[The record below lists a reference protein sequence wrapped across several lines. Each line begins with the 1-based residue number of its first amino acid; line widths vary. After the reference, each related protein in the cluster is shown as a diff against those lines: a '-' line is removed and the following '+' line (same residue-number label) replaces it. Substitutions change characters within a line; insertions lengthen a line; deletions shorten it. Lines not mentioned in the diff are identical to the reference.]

1 MALKDTDP
9 QTFEEFRDLLRRVVR
24 SGYGQRAW
32 DVITALRGPD
42 SPSERPN
49 MSPQDQAAAYA
60 ARRERK
66 HKGVEVIRGH
76 FVAGGS
82 ARSRKDINYVT
93 LPPREEWDHHDKH
106 VGEAAEALGLEIR
119 IEENKPKKG
128 EVKVGEL
135 QVKGKAE
142 GKINLNAP
150 PKLPPNTVSIGGG
163 KTWGPEDDKQYQGWL
178 VALKEKK
185 KELSSEEYAKYFS
198 QVMHIQLPGG
208 RLMAECYISSAI
220 KPGYV
225 PVPKFKLTPDQIE
238 ALKLGITLPQ
248 KGAKNAASK

>member
-1 MALKDTDP
+1 MSLKSTDP
-9 QTFEEFRDLLRRVVR
+9 QTFEEFRDLLRRVVG

-42 SPSERPN
+42 SPSERPD

-66 HKGVEVIRGH
+66 RKGVEVIRGH

-82 ARSRKDINYVT
+82 ARSRKDISYVT

-135 QVKGKAE
+135 QVNK
-142 GKINLNAP
+142 
-150 PKLPPNTVSIGGG
+150 
-163 KTWGPEDDKQYQGWL
+163 
-178 VALKEKK
+178 
-185 KELSSEEYAKYFS
+185 
-198 QVMHIQLPGG
+198 
-208 RLMAECYISSAI
+208 
-220 KPGYV
+220 
-225 PVPKFKLTPDQIE
+225 
-238 ALKLGITLPQ
+238 
-248 KGAKNAASK
+248 KGAKASVIIGSPPWSAKDDHAYTQWLIDLGHAKQLMQPTEYANYYIKVMQIPLPNGKPLASCYIPSKLSPKEAPHAPSK